1 MPIIKRKGGG
11 ASRGYK
17 STTEMILNWGKKPKQ
32 VRIKTTNKRNPPK
45 YKVPKTPKSSG
56 YKWGG

>member
-1 MPIIKRKGGG
+1 MTLIKRKGGG

-17 STTEMILNWGKKPKQ
+17 STTEIIKNWGVKPRNARIKAVKKGKKP
-32 VRIKTTNKRNPPK
+32 N

>member
-1 MPIIKRKGGG
+1 MTLIKRKGGG

-17 STTEMILNWGKKPKQ
+17 RTSEMITEFGKKPKK
-32 VRIKTTNKRNPPK
+32 VRLNVTKKKNKTK
-45 YKVPKTPKSSG
+45 YKVPKTPKVSG

>member
-1 MPIIKRKGGG
+1 MLKKRKGSG

-17 STTEMILNWGKKPKQ
+17 STTEMILNWGQKPKQ
-32 VRIKTTNKRNPPK
+32 VRIKAVKKKKKPS

-56 YKWGG
+56 YGWGG